1 MPDKTRTPGPISIKD
16 IAVAAGVSH
25 STVSRALNNSPRVSP
40 ETSERIRRIA
50 DEAGYSG
57 SAIARS
63 LATRRSK
70 TIGVVVTTIADPF
83 AAGVVTGIE
92 EIAGDNGYSV
102 FLANSNADPDRELRV
117 VRSFEERRVDAIIV
131 LASRVGALYLTLL
144 SRLRVPIVMINN
156 QHPSE
161 FVHSVCIENTH
172 GARTATRYLLDLG
185 HRRIGY
191 IGDRTGRQSDTERF
205 AGYREALD
213 AADLPFQPD
222 LVQYG
227 DGTPDGGVQAMSAL
241 LSLPRAPSAVF
252 CYDDMTALGAMRA
265 VRSAGRRVP
274 EDISIVGFDDLL
286 IVRFTDPPLTTMR
299 QPMAKMGRLAM
310 EAVLDL
316 LGGSGAN
323 HDIKVQ
329 GELIVRSSA
338 AAFEVAVRVGAAD

>member
-1 MPDKTRTPGPISIKD
+1 MPDKPISIKD
-16 IAVAAGVSH
+16 VAATAGVSH
-25 STVSRALNNSPRVSP
+25 STVSRALNNSPRVSQA
-40 ETSERIRRIA
+40 TSERIRRIA
-50 DEAGYSG
+50 AEAGYSG

-63 LATRRSK
+63 LATQRTK

-83 AAGVVTGIE
+83 AAGIVIGIE
-92 EIAGDNGYSV
+92 EIAGNNGYSV

-172 GARTATRYLLDLG
+172 GARTATQYLVSLG
-185 HRRIGY
+185 HRRIAY
-191 IGDRTGRQSDTERF
+191 IGDRNGRQSDTERF

-213 AADLPFQPD
+213 SSDLPFQPD

-227 DGTPDGGVQAMSAL
+227 DGTPDGGVHAMSGL
-241 LSLPRAPSAVF
+241 LRLTDPPSAVF
-252 CYDDMTALGAMRA
+252 CYDDMTTLGAMRA
-265 VRSAGRRVP
+265 VRSAGCRVP
-274 EDISIVGFDDLL
+274 EDISFVGFDDLP
-286 IVRFTDPPLTTMR
+286 IVRFTDPPLTTIR
-299 QPMAKMGRLAM
+299 QPMATMGCLAM

-316 LGGSGAN
+316 LGGSGKN

-329 GELIVRSSA
+329 GELIERSSA
-338 AAFEVAVRVGAAD
+338 APLRVALRGAAD

>member
-1 MPDKTRTPGPISIKD
+1 MSDKPISIKD
-16 IAVAAGVSH
+16 VAAAAGVSH
-25 STVSRALNNSPRVSP
+25 STVSRALNNSPRVSQ

-50 DEAGYSG
+50 EEAGYSG

-63 LATRRSK
+63 LATRRTK

-83 AAGVVTGIE
+83 AAGIVIGIE
-92 EIAGDNGYSV
+92 EIAGNNGYSV

-161 FVHSVCIENTH
+161 FVHSVCIENTQ
-172 GARTATRYLLDLG
+172 GARTATAYLLNLG

-191 IGDRTGRQSDTERF
+191 IGDRNGRQSDTERF
-205 AGYREALD
+205 AGYRDALD
-213 AADLPFQPD
+213 SADLPFQPD

-227 DGTPDGGVQAMSAL
+227 DSTPDGGVQAMSTFL
-241 LSLPRAPSAVF
+241 RMPEPPSAVF
-252 CYDDMTALGAMRA
+252 CYDDMTALGAIRA
-265 VRSAGRRVP
+265 VRSSGRRVP
-274 EDISIVGFDDLL
+274 EDISIVGFDDLP
-286 IVRFTDPPLTTMR
+286 IVRFTDPPLTTIR
-299 QPMAKMGRLAM
+299 QPMAKMGCLAM

-316 LGGSGAN
+316 LGGSGSS
-323 HDIKVQ
+323 HDIKVK
-329 GELIVRSSA
+329 GELIERSSSA
-338 AAFEVAVRVGAAD
+338 PFQAAFRVGAAD

>member
-1 MPDKTRTPGPISIKD
+1 MSDKPISIKD
-16 IAVAAGVSH
+16 VAAAAGVSH
-25 STVSRALNNSPRVSP
+25 STVSRALNNSPRVSQ

-50 DEAGYSG
+50 EEAGYSG

-63 LATRRSK
+63 LATRRTK

-83 AAGVVTGIE
+83 AAGIVIGIE
-92 EIAGDNGYSV
+92 EIAGNNGYSV

-172 GARTATRYLLDLG
+172 GARTATAYLLSLG

-191 IGDRTGRQSDTERF
+191 IGDRNGRQSDTERF
-205 AGYREALD
+205 AGYRDALD
-213 AADLPFQPD
+213 SADLPFQPD

-227 DGTPDGGVQAMSAL
+227 DSTPDGGVQAMSIL
-241 LSLPRAPSAVF
+241 LRMPEPPSAVF
-252 CYDDMTALGAMRA
+252 CYDDMTALGAIRA
-265 VRSAGRRVP
+265 ARSAGCRIP
-274 EDISIVGFDDLL
+274 EDISIVGFDDLP
-286 IVRFTDPPLTTMR
+286 IVRFTDPPLTTIR
-299 QPMAKMGRLAM
+299 QPMAKMGCLAM

-316 LGGSGAN
+316 LGGSGLS
-323 HDIKVQ
+323 HDIKVK
-329 GELIVRSSA
+329 GELIERSSCA
-338 AAFEVAVRVGAAD
+338 PFQAAFRVGAAD